1 MKITVEVTGW
11 LKKFT
16 QGTPRVELDVEQG
29 SKASDVFKVL
39 SIPEAEI
46 GFISVKS
53 ANTDGDNL
61 VDNNFVINDGD
72 ILRLYSPIVGG

>member
-16 QGTPRVELDVEQG
+16 KGIPNVEIEVEQG

-39 SIPEAEI
+39 GIPETEI
-46 GFISVKS
+46 GFISVE
-53 ANTDGDNL
+53 NENNDGNRL
-61 VDNNFVINDGD
+61 VDKDFVIGEGD
-72 ILRLYSPIVGG
+72 VLRLYSHIVGG